1 MIKIIKFNINYIILF
16 LIFAAITNFF
26 KNLNILLVRDY
37 NERILN
43 AYNNCGGISYGYINK
58 IKNKYLSNNL
68 NVYIINFDINPSSVS
83 LFSDVIVDE
92 TKNNL
97 IFLNFKSSNKN
108 QLKDTGI
115 NLKNYDLL
123 DSEDNCYY
131 YKKK

>member
-1 MIKIIKFNINYIILF
+1 MIKIIKRNINYIILF
-16 LIFAAITNFF
+16 MIFASITNFL

-37 NERILN
+37 NERILIT
-43 AYNNCGGISYGYINK
+43 YNHCGGISYGYINK
-58 IKNKYLSNNL
+58 IKNEYLSNNL
-68 NVYIINFDINPSSVS
+68 KVYIVNFDINPSSVS

>member
-1 MIKIIKFNINYIILF
+1 MIKIIKRNINYIILF
-16 LIFAAITNFF
+16 MIFASITNFL

-68 NVYIINFDINPSSVS
+68 NVYIINFDINPSSAS
-83 LFSDVIVDE
+83 LFPDLMVDK

-97 IFLNFKSSNKN
+97 IFLNFKNSNKN
-108 QLKDTGI
+108 LLKDAEI

-123 DSEDNCYY
+123 DSEDNCFY

>member
-1 MIKIIKFNINYIILF
+1 MIKIIKRNINYIILF
-16 LIFAAITNFF
+16 MIFASITNFF

-43 AYNNCGGISYGYINK
+43 TYNHCGGISYGYINK
-58 IKNKYLSNNL
+58 IKNQYLSSNL
-68 NVYIINFDINPSSVS
+68 KVYIINFDINLSSES
-83 LFSDVIVDE
+83 LFPDLMADK

-97 IFLNFKSSNKN
+97 IFLNFKNSNKN
-108 QLKDTGI
+108 KLKDPEI

-123 DSEDNCYY
+123 DSDDNCFY